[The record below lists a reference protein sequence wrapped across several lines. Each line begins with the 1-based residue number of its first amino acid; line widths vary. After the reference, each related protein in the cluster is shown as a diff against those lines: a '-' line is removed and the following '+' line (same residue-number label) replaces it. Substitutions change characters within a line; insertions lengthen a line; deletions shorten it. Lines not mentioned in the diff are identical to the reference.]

1 MNTLAGYLRQA
12 GTALRFLLFATLVL
26 GLAYPLAVFGT
37 GQLIAPYQAN
47 GSILKD
53 SAGAPAASALIVQA
67 AANDSGVQDPRWF
80 HARPS
85 AAKWDPASSSASPI
99 WGPTIRNCSTAVTAN
114 RSAVAAAE
122 GVDPATVPA
131 DAVTASGSGLDPDIS
146 PEYAR
151 VQTARV
157 AAANGLGADA
167 VASLVEQ
174 HTSSGLVAF
183 LGQPSVNVTAL
194 NLAVAAAARP
204 SQPAQS
210 K

>member
-1 MNTLAGYLRQA
+1 M
-12 GTALRFLLFATLVL
+12 
-26 GLAYPLAVFGT
+26 
-37 GQLIAPYQAN
+37 
-47 GSILKD
+47 
-53 SAGAPAASALIVQA
+53 
-67 AANDSGVQDPRWF
+67 
-80 HARPS
+80 
-85 AAKWDPASSSASPI
+85 
-99 WGPTIRNCSTAVTAN
+99 
-114 RSAVAAAE
+114 
-122 GVDPATVPA
+122 PA

-151 VQTARV
+151 VQMARV

>member
-1 MNTLAGYLRQA
+1 MNILTGYLRQL

-26 GLAYPLAVFGT
+26 GVAYPLAVFGT

-47 GSILKD
+47 GSILKG
-53 SAGAPAASALIVQA
+53 SSGAPAASALIAQSA
-67 AANDSGVQDPRWF
+67 ADDSGAQDPRWF

-85 AAKWDPASSSASPI
+85 AVKWDPASSSPSNL
-99 WGPTIRNCSTAVTAN
+99 GPNDPKLLDAVAAN
-114 RSAVAAAE
+114 RTAVAAAE
-122 GVDPATVPA
+122 GVDAAAVPA

-146 PEYAR
+146 PAYAR
-151 VQTARV
+151 LQLARV
-157 AAANGLGADA
+157 AAANGLSTDD

-174 HTSSGLVAF
+174 HTSSGVVAF

-194 NLAVAAAARP
+194 NLAVAAAAPP

>member
-53 SAGAPAASALIVQA
+53 SAGAPAASALIVQV

-85 AAKWDPASSSASPI
+85 AAKWDPASSSPSNL
-99 WGPTIRNCSTAVTAN
+99 GPNDSKLLEAVTAN

>member
-1 MNTLAGYLRQA
+1 M
-12 GTALRFLLFATLVL
+12 
-26 GLAYPLAVFGT
+26 
-37 GQLIAPYQAN
+37 
-47 GSILKD
+47 
-53 SAGAPAASALIVQA
+53 
-67 AANDSGVQDPRWF
+67 
-80 HARPS
+80 
-85 AAKWDPASSSASPI
+85 
-99 WGPTIRNCSTAVTAN
+99 TAN

>member
-1 MNTLAGYLRQA
+1 MNTLTGYLRQA
-12 GTALRFLLFATLVL
+12 GTALRFLIFATLVL
-26 GLAYPLAVFGT
+26 GVAYPLAVFGA

-53 SAGAPAASALIVQA
+53 SAGAPAASALIAQA
-67 AANDSGVQDPRWF
+67 SADDAGTQDPRWF

-85 AAKWDPASSSASPI
+85 AVKWDPASSSASNL
-99 WGPTIRNCSTAVTAN
+99 GPNDLKLLDAVTAN
-114 RSAVAAAE
+114 RSAVAASESVGA
-122 GVDPATVPA
+122 AAVPP

-146 PEYAR
+146 PGYAKL
-151 VQTARV
+151 QIARV
-157 AAANGLGADA
+157 AAANGLRTGA
-167 VASLVEQ
+167 VADLVEQ

-194 NLAVAAAARP
+194 NLAVTAATTP